1 MLMSKNVNNDVSK
14 DSPIAVQ
21 FLNFWDSNFNLSI
34 PNKFKL
40 ICLLTPHNQ
49 LHNFSCNVFNVVSYK
64 CLILLEMLM
73 KMHKPDQSCTIQT

>member
-34 PNKFKL
+34 PNNKFKL

-49 LHNFSCNVFNVVSYK
+49 LHNFSLAM
-64 CLILLEMLM
+64 CLMLY
-73 KMHKPDQSCTIQT
+73 HINA